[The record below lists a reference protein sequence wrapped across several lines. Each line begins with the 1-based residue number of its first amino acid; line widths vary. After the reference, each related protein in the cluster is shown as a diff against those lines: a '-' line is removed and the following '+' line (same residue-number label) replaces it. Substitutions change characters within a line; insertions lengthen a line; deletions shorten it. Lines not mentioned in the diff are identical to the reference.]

1 MYIGKHLA
9 NQDPYEEQNFVK
21 SPGQIKFS
29 VTNGA
34 DGKFESL
41 IIPSGFN
48 IGLRNLIKGWA
59 NLLQVAAP
67 PSGQMAF
74 KTKEVSI
81 FFH

>member
-9 NQDPYEEQNFVK
+9 NEDPYEEQNFVK

-41 IIPSGFN
+41 I
-48 IGLRNLIKGWA
+48 
-59 NLLQVAAP
+59 LLMDQL
-67 PSGQMAF
+67 
-74 KTKEVSI
+74 
-81 FFH
+81 